1 MRISRTSA
9 EPARRA
15 PRKTARKAA
24 AQTTGG
30 GTGDGPRDLVPDTTA
45 DAATAS
51 TSDATPVATLGA
63 APGATPD
70 AASDAASDA
79 EPVAI
84 SDAAPA
90 ATSDAEPVVT
100 SDAAPIAISDAAPA
114 ATSGATPDATSDA
127 APVVT
132 SGAVPAATSDAAP
145 IATSPAI
152 ANAAP
157 AATSETARV
166 ATSVAVAPAATPDAA
181 PVPAVSAVQVPA
193 AAAAIVPQAA
203 PTEALQAASVGE
215 KEASESPRRPA
226 GPGRGLL
233 ARIALAPVHLAGRH
247 LWITVAAGAAAFTA
261 LLSWLL
267 GPGLSQHLEA
277 QGMDDERAYLL
288 SAMVLVILATAVVGA
303 ASRRPAPT
311 RLGGVAGFVGI
322 QIVPFLLRAATQPN
336 IGLKYQQ
343 NIIGWIL
350 QPLGMLLLA
359 VISVIVGAAL
369 GMGLAHDAS
378 RLPSFFRQRRT
389 WPAIPVAI
397 ALIVLSLGAAVTALQ
412 DGPLSALRNYAPRSP
427 QTAFVPATP
436 SPTASG
442 SGVSSVAAATPTP
455 NVPLYRQIPGSV
467 QYLTIA
473 NRQVDVYVPGMS
485 WADSSLPLPVLYL
498 LHGTPGQQGD
508 WLNGG
513 QLQPVLDQ
521 LISKGTLPPLFVVLP
536 NGNTAQ
542 STDTEWGDS
551 SAGQI
556 ESWIV
561 NQVVPA
567 IDSRYHTLGAGYRG
581 IAGLSSGGYGAVNI
595 AFQNPNVFGWAG
607 SYSGYFVGRS
617 ATFGTAWRANSP
629 LYTASTVPVGDRI
642 PIYLGAGSTDYL
654 FKPDT
659 TQFAAALKALGWL
672 DVDVQTVSGGH
683 GWVAWQAEMVQS
695 LTSLGQLWGPEPWAE
710 PLGPPSVAAARDG
723 SSVGAL

>member
-15 PRKTARKAA
+15 PRKAARKAT
-24 AQTTGG
+24 AQTAGG
-30 GTGDGPRDLVPDTTA
+30 GTGDAPGDLVPDTIDNVAPAVTSDVAPA
-45 DAATAS
+45 DPLVATA
-51 TSDATPVATLGA
+51 
-63 APGATPD
+63 
-70 AASDAASDA
+70 
-79 EPVAI
+79 
-84 SDAAPA
+84 DAAPA
-90 ATSDAEPVVT
+90 A
-100 SDAAPIAISDAAPA
+100 PA
-114 ATSGATPDATSDA
+114 DVA
-127 APVVT
+127 
-132 SGAVPAATSDAAP
+132 PAATSDAAP
-145 IATSPAI
+145 DTAPLATSGGEQEAI
-152 ANAAP
+152 
-157 AATSETARV
+157 
-166 ATSVAVAPAATPDAA
+166 
-181 PVPAVSAVQVPA
+181 
-193 AAAAIVPQAA
+193 
-203 PTEALQAASVGE
+203 G
-215 KEASESPRRPA
+215 SPGNPA
-226 GPGRGLL
+226 GQGHGLL
-233 ARIALAPVHLAGRH
+233 VRMVLAPVHLAGRH

-261 LLSWLL
+261 ILSWLL
-267 GPGLSQHLEA
+267 GPGLSQYFEA

-322 QIVPFLLRAATQPN
+322 QIVPFLLRAAIRPN
-336 IGLKYQQ
+336 IAGLKYQQ

-350 QPLGMLLLA
+350 QPMGMLLLA

-369 GMGLAHDAS
+369 GVGLAHDAT
-378 RLPSFFRQRRT
+378 RLPSFFRRRRT

-397 ALIVLSLGAAVTALQ
+397 ALIALIVLSSGAAVTALQ
-412 DGPLSALRNYAPRSP
+412 NGPLSALRNYAPISRH
-427 QTAFVPATP
+427 TAALPATP
-436 SPTASG
+436 SPTASD

-455 NVPLYRQIPGSV
+455 NVTLYRQIAGSV

-498 LHGTPGQQGD
+498 LHGTPGQQAD
-508 WLNGG
+508 WLTGG

-521 LISKGTLPPLFVVLP
+521 LIANGSLPPLYVVLP

-567 IDSRYHTLGAGYRG
+567 IDSRYHTLGAEYRG

-595 AFQNPNVFGWAG
+595 AFQNPNVFSWAG

-617 ATFGTAWRANSP
+617 ATFGSAWKANSP
-629 LYTASTVPVGDRI
+629 LYTASTVPVADRI

-659 TQFAAALKALGWL
+659 TQFAATLKYLGWP
-672 DVDVQTVSGGH
+672 DVDVQTVLGGH
-683 GWVAWQAEMVQS
+683 GWAAWQPEMVQS

-710 PLGPPSVAAARDG
+710 PLGPPAVAAARDG